1 MRPNICYHNI
11 ISLTKEAKSETIKPM
26 SIIQKIYTFLI
37 DIVETLLLAAAV
49 FLVVYVFLFRPFQ
62 VNGTSMYPNFTD
74 NEYILTNIIVLNFE
88 QPKKGE
94 VIVFKAPP
102 DPEKDFIK
110 RVIAIPADKIYVKDG
125 SVFLNGEKLD
135 ESKYLKSDIK
145 TYGGAFLKEGQE
157 IEIPQDSYFAMGDNR
172 SYSSDSRE
180 WGFVPKKSII
190 GKSFFVYW
198 PPGKMRIVKSP

>member
-1 MRPNICYHNI
+1 
-11 ISLTKEAKSETIKPM
+11 M
-26 SIIQKIYTFLI
+26 SILRKIYTFLI

-49 FLVVYVFLFRPFQ
+49 FLVIYVFLFRPFQ
-62 VNGTSMYPNFTD
+62 VNGESMYPNFTN
-74 NEYILTNIIVLNFE
+74 NEYILTNIISLNFE
-88 QPKKGE
+88 KPKKGE

-110 RVIAIPADKIYVKDG
+110 RVIAAPNDKIYIKDG

-135 ESKYLKSDIK
+135 ESKYLKSDVK
-145 TYGGAFLKEGQE
+145 TYGGSFLKEGQE
-157 IEIPQDSYFAMGDNR
+157 VEVPLESYLVMGDNR
-172 SYSSDSRE
+172 AYSSDSRE

-198 PPGKMRIVKSP
+198 PPEKMGIVKSP